1 MSNITQ
7 VVNTDKNMTTLKKGI
22 HAADLDQVLS
32 STGPFTVFAPSDTAF
47 RKLEAGTLEE
57 LLKPE
62 NKVKLTA
69 LLQHHVVA
77 GKISFKDLKDGDKL
91 TSLDGKELHV
101 SLKDG
106 KATVDGSVIQA
117 RDVASSNGVMHG
129 IDTVLK
135 N

>member
-1 MSNITQ
+1 
-7 VVNTDKNMTTLKKGI
+7 MTTLKKGI

-32 STGPFTVFAPSDTAF
+32 STGPFTVFAPSDMAF
-47 RKLEAGTLEE
+47 GKLEAGTLEE

-77 GKISFKDLKDGDKL
+77 GKISFKDMKDGDILK
-91 TSLDGKELHV
+91 SLDGKELRV
-101 SLKDG
+101 GIKDG
-106 KATVDGSVIQA
+106 KATIDGSLIQN
-117 RDVASSNGVMHG
+117 RDVSSSNGVMHS

>member
-22 HAADLDQVLS
+22 HAADLDQVWS
-32 STGPFTVFAPSDTAF
+32 GIGPFTVFAPLDTAF
-47 RKLEAGTLEE
+47 GKLEAGTLEE

-77 GKISFKDLKDGDKL
+77 GKIIVKDMKDGDILK
-91 TSLDGKELHV
+91 SLNGKELRV
-101 SLKDG
+101 SLTDG
-106 KATVDGSVIQA
+106 KATVDGSVIQN
-117 RDVASSNGVMHG
+117 RDVASSNGIMHF

>member
-1 MSNITQ
+1 MSNITR

-22 HAADLDQVLS
+22 HAADLDQVWS
-32 STGPFTVFAPSDTAF
+32 GIGPFTVFAPLDTAF
-47 RKLEAGTLEE
+47 GKLEAGTLEE

-77 GKISFKDLKDGDKL
+77 GKIIVKDMKDGDILK
-91 TSLDGKELHV
+91 SLNGKELRV
-101 SLKDG
+101 SLTDG
-106 KATVDGSVIQA
+106 KATVDGSVIQN
-117 RDVASSNGVMHG
+117 RDVASSNGIMHF